1 MNEAVV
7 AKRYAE
13 ALFQLAKEKGSIAEV
28 QEQLTVVKE
37 VLNENAQFVEV
48 IQTPSISQDRKL
60 QAIDETFKSAHPF
73 VLNLL
78 KVLTERQRLNIA
90 TEVVDAY
97 ANLYNE
103 ENGVAVVT
111 VQSVRELSEDEQAS
125 LKEIF
130 KNQLSKQEVII
141 KNEIDP
147 SILGGIKAKVGNT
160 IYDGSVS
167 DKLNRLRN
175 QIVSATK

>member
-1 MNEAVV
+1 MSEAVV

-73 VLNLL
+73 VLNRSE
-78 KVLTERQRLNIA
+78 ERRVGKEWSSRRA
-90 TEVVDAY
+90 
-97 ANLYNE
+97 
-103 ENGVAVVT
+103 
-111 VQSVRELSEDEQAS
+111 SVHYRHD
-125 LKEIF
+125 
-130 KNQLSKQEVII
+130 QLIQV
-141 KNEIDP
+141 
-147 SILGGIKAKVGNT
+147 
-160 IYDGSVS
+160 
-167 DKLNRLRN
+167 
-175 QIVSATK
+175 

>member
-1 MNEAVV
+1 MSEAVV

-48 IQTPSISQDRKL
+48 IETPSISQDRKL

-103 ENGVAVVT
+103 ENGIA
-111 VQSVRELSEDEQAS
+111 SSEEHTS
-125 LKEIF
+125 E
-130 KNQLSKQEVII
+130 
-141 KNEIDP
+141 
-147 SILGGIKAKVGNT
+147 
-160 IYDGSVS
+160 
-167 DKLNRLRN
+167 
-175 QIVSATK
+175 